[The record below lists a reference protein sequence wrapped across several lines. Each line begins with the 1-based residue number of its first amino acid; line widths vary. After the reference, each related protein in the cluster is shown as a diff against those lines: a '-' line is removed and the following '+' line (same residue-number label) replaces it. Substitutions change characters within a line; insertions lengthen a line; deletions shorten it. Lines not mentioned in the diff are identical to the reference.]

1 MVDID
6 KIRGIEKEKNEK
18 LNDLEKQI
26 QQINENLNY
35 LIAEIKQLK
44 AVKPPSAPQ
53 VAPQISD
60 KQIQTIVESVSKKI
74 IVPEVPE
81 APKKAKKTDDTN
93 DTNDTDDII
102 KEIQYYFLFATLIIG
117 LCLLPLYYSTYS
129 TRSYVKEVK
138 EGIYTDDNSQI
149 GGDPS
154 HSAIPYSQSYE
165 KNKEE
170 RKAREEKEIA
180 EQFRKPLD
188 TSN

>member
-1 MVDID
+1 MVDI
-6 KIRGIEKEKNEK
+6 KAIRGIEKEKNEK

-26 QQINENLNY
+26 QQISENLNY
-35 LIAEIKQLK
+35 LIAEMKQLK
-44 AVKPPSAPQ
+44 AIKPPSAPQ

-60 KQIQTIVESVSKKI
+60 KQIQTIAESLSKKI

-93 DTNDTDDII
+93 DTDDTDGII
-102 KEIQYYFLFATLIIG
+102 KEIQYYFIFATLIIG

-170 RKAREEKEIA
+170 RKAREEKEAA

-188 TSN
+188 NSN